1 MRGIITYF
9 SQVRSE
15 LSKVIWPKR
24 EEIIK
29 LTLIVIIISIVVGA
43 YVGVLD
49 AVFIK
54 LLAELV
60 S

>member
-1 MRGIITYF
+1 
-9 SQVRSE
+9 VRSE

-54 LLAELV
+54 LLATLV
-60 S
+60 A